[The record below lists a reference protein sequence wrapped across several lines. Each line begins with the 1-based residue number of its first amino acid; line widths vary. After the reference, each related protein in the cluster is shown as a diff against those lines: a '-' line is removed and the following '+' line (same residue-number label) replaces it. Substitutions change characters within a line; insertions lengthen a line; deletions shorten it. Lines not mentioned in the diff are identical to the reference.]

1 MTATGVLPEA
11 TAEAV
16 TERPPGRSRQ
26 EQRVVDAALRCIA
39 RWGVT
44 KTTLDDV
51 AREAGWSRATVYRL
65 FPGGKDAVLETVAEV
80 ELERFF
86 SALDERLSAA
96 SDLEDLLVGGMSEA
110 GARITG
116 HPALQFLVTHEPEL
130 ILPQISFDRA
140 ERVLARAASFAAPYL
155 TRWLV
160 PEEANRV
167 GEWVTRIVISY
178 AASPS
183 ATVDVA
189 DTESVRRLVRNF
201 VLPGIRASV
210 DTQSRVR
217 PVS

>member
-1 MTATGVLPEA
+1 VTPTGVLPEA
-11 TAEAV
+11 TAAAAG
-16 TERPPGRSRQ
+16 RPQGRSVQ
-26 EQRVVDAALRCIA
+26 EVRVVDAALRCIA
-39 RWGVT
+39 RWGVA

-65 FPGGKDAVLETVAEV
+65 FPGGKDAVLETVADV

-86 SALDERLSAA
+86 FALDERLAAA
-96 SDLEDLLVGGMSEA
+96 SDLEDLLVAGMSEA

-116 HPALQFLVTHEPEL
+116 HPALQFLVIHEPEL

-155 TRWLV
+155 ARWLA

-167 GEWVTRIVISY
+167 SEWVTRIVISY

-189 DTESVRRLVRNF
+189 DAESVRRLVRSF
-201 VLPGIRASV
+201 VLPGVRASV
-210 DTQSRVR
+210 DAQSRTR